1 MILAKMYAFECLFQ
15 SYDTVP
21 DEDQIHLTDSQKLRI
36 AIARAIIR
44 GPAIIVIDEL
54 EQEDQVS
61 QSVIPYVVRSVIKS
75 VVSGSVGRSFSQSCH
90 H

>member
-1 MILAKMYAFECLFQ
+1 MILGKMYAFECLFQ
-15 SYDTVP
+15 SYDTVS

-44 GPAIIVIDEL
+44 GPATIVIDEL

-61 QSVIPYVVRSVIKS
+61 QSVIPYVGVLAS
-75 VVSGSVGRSFSQSCH
+75 
-90 H
+90 

>member
-1 MILAKMYAFECLFQ
+1 MYAFECLFQ
-15 SYDTVP
+15 SYDTIP
-21 DEDQIHLTDSQKLRI
+21 DEDQIHFTDSQKLRI

-61 QSVIPYVVRSVIKS
+61 QSVIPYVLPSVIQS
-75 VVSGSVGRSFSQSCH
+75 VVSQSVGRSFGQSCH

>member
-1 MILAKMYAFECLFQ
+1 MYVFECLFQ

-44 GPAIIVIDEL
+44 GPSIIVIDEL

-61 QSVIPYVVRSVIKS
+61 QSVIPYVLPSVIQS
-75 VVSGSVGRSFSQSCH
+75 VVSQSVGRSFGQSCH

>member
-1 MILAKMYAFECLFQ
+1 MYVFECLFQ

-54 EQEDQVS
+54 EQEHQVS
-61 QSVIPYVVRSVIKS
+61 QSVISYVLPSVIQS
-75 VVSGSVGRSFSQSCH
+75 VVSRSAGRSFSHLSCH